1 MGLPNSALITILM
14 TPAGA
19 SLLILGYDATASSKL
34 EISVEEDKRLTK
46 NTVEDSSFSKG
57 NSL

>member
-46 NTVEDSSFSKG
+46 NTVKDSSFS
-57 NSL
+57 